1 MTTSTVVAPER
12 GRDDLSPEKL
22 SRLLEVSQALGST
35 LDLKEILATTVDAA
49 CELLDTEM
57 STLLLLDDE
66 TEYLRVEAHAG
77 LDAALVKRLSTPL
90 GANLAG
96 RVGAS
101 RQPARTSDVT
111 RDERSTLGDVCA
123 GHIRGAL
130 LVPLIR
136 SGRLLGVLG
145 VEAREAREFGDRDEG
160 ALVRLAEGAAA
171 AIETARAYAVEHD
184 QVEQLRALLERTS
197 VQNDAMRRSRE
208 AHNRLAETAL
218 EGSGLQTLLNVLV
231 ELVPVPITM
240 VNQFG
245 VRLCADA
252 PEGRDDAEQLWEE
265 CHEGTDFGRDLERLR
280 QSGGFVRP
288 APASES
294 GFWRIVGV
302 CAGGEV
308 LGALVVLDHSALEEQ
323 HVLIL
328 EEAASIVAA
337 EMLRERSVAEAEARS
352 HGDLMQA
359 LMSADAEAAGLAER
373 AALLGHD
380 LSEDQAVVAVGPAG
394 EGSLPAPAA
403 ITSAGR
409 RAVARVGLRGLFGVV
424 EESAAILLSA
434 GDRSLC
440 RDSVERWVT
449 AFQEELRGRAEDVEL
464 HFGVSEVP
472 CPGGEVQEG
481 FAHSRQAAT
490 MCRLGEDCS
499 VTFFEDVQLIATL
512 IDITNDEAIERY
524 IERTIGRLEEY
535 DGRKHTYLAQ
545 TLETY
550 LDCSGVT
557 RHAAKALFLHPHS
570 LRYRLRRIAEIQ
582 GIDLEDPMARLT
594 SHVALKLR
602 AIVSPPPAAPAA
614 G

>member
-1 MTTSTVVAPER
+1 MTTTAVAAPEH

-22 SRLLEVSQALGST
+22 SRLLEVSQSLGST
-35 LDLKEILATTVDAA
+35 LDLKQILATTVDAA
-49 CELLDTEM
+49 CALLDTEM
-57 STLLLLDDE
+57 STLMLLDE
-66 TEYLRVEAHAG
+66 EEQVLEVEAHAG
-77 LDAALVKRLSTPL
+77 ISSSLARRLSTPL

-96 RVGAS
+96 RAGSS
-101 RQPARTSDVT
+101 RAPVRTSDVT
-111 RDERSTLGDVCA
+111 RDERSELGDVCA
-123 GHIRGAL
+123 GHIRAAL

-136 SGRLLGVLG
+136 NGNLLGVLG
-145 VEAREAREFGDRDEG
+145 VEASEAREFGDADEG
-160 ALVRLAEGAAA
+160 VLLRLADQAAA

-218 EGSGLQTLLNVLV
+218 EGSGLQTLLHVLV
-231 ELVPVPITM
+231 ELVPVPAAL

-245 VRLCADA
+245 VRLCGDA
-252 PEGRDDAEQLWEE
+252 PAGREDAERLWDE
-265 CHEGTDFGRDLERLR
+265 CRESAGFGRDLERLR

-288 APASES
+288 APSES

-337 EMLRERSVAEAEARS
+337 ELLRERSVAEAEARS

-359 LMSADAEAAGLAER
+359 LMSADAEAAGLGER

-380 LSEDQAVVAVGPAG
+380 LSEEQAVVAVSPAG
-394 EGSLPAPAA
+394 EDSLPAPAA

-424 EESAAILLSA
+424 GESAAILLSA

-440 RDSVERWVT
+440 RDAVERWVA

-472 CPGGEVQEG
+472 CPGDEVQEG

-499 VTFFEDVQLIATL
+499 ITFFEDVQLIATL

-557 RHAAKALFLHPHS
+557 RHAAKALYLHPHS

-602 AIVSPPPAAPAA
+602 AIISPAPAA
-614 G
+614 ATDG

>member
-1 MTTSTVVAPER
+1 MTTSVVAAPEL
-12 GRDDLSPEKL
+12 GRDDLSPQKL

-35 LDLKEILATTVDAA
+35 LDLKQILATTVDAA

-57 STLLLLDDE
+57 CTLLLLDE
-66 TEYLRVEAHAG
+66 ESEHLKVEAHAG
-77 LDAALVKRLSTPL
+77 LDAALVKQLSTPV

-96 RVGAS
+96 RAAAGRTPV
-101 RQPARTSDVT
+101 RTSDVT
-111 RDERSTLGDVCA
+111 RDERSTLGGVCE

-136 SGRLLGVLG
+136 SGSLLGVLG
-145 VEAREAREFGDRDEG
+145 VEDREAREFDDGDEG
-160 ALVRLAEGAAA
+160 ALVRLADQAAA

-184 QVEQLRALLERTS
+184 QVERLQALLERTS

-218 EGSGLQTLLNVLV
+218 EGSGLQTLLHVLV
-231 ELVPVPITM
+231 ELVPVPTAL

-245 VRLCADA
+245 VRLCGDA
-252 PEGRDDAEQLWEE
+252 PSGREDAEQLWGK
-265 CHEGTDFGRDLERLR
+265 CRDSAGFGRDLERLR

-294 GFWRIVGV
+294 GFWRLVGV

-359 LMSADAEAAGLAER
+359 LMSAEAEAAGLGER

-380 LSEDQAVVAVGPAG
+380 LSEEQAVVAVSPAG

-440 RDSVERWVT
+440 REAVERWVV
-449 AFQEELRGRAEDVEL
+449 AFQEELRGRAEEVEL

-472 CPGGEVQEG
+472 CPGDEVQEG

-490 MCRLGEDCS
+490 MCRLEEDRS

-602 AIVSPPPAAPAA
+602 AIVNPTRAAAA
-614 G
+614 DG